1 MNSEKKLVSEILSGG
16 EDEAKFFFEK
26 YKSPLFSFIKTHS
39 KNTSDAEDIL
49 QETIVSALNSLPS
62 FQFKSPLFSWLC
74 AIAKHEACDF
84 YRREKLKTIIF
95 SKMPILEEIADKSLG
110 PEGKYLKKELK
121 EEIKNALQNLNEGYF
136 KILRLKYIDRLSIKE
151 IAKNLKST
159 VKAIDGRLFRAKKQF
174 RKIWRQN
181 H

>member
-1 MNSEKKLVSEILSGG
+1 MDKEKDLIKKVLTNG
-16 EDEAKFFFEK
+16 EDGAKVFLEK
-26 YKSPLFSFIKTHS
+26 YQKPLLSFIKKRS
-39 KNTSDAEDIL
+39 KNKGDAEDIL
-49 QETIVSALNSLPS
+49 QETLVSALNSLPG
-62 FQFKSPLFSWLC
+62 FNFKSPLFSWLC

-95 SKMPILEEIADKSLG
+95 SKIPILEEIADKSLG
-110 PEGKYLKKELK
+110 PEGKYLKQELK
-121 EEIKNALQNLNEGYF
+121 AEIKNVFQNLNEGYF

-159 VKAIDGRLFRAKKQF
+159 VKTIESRLFRAKKQF